1 MPTSSLNEIVHAALS
16 GQVVSFPTDTVPAL
30 AVSPP
35 YAALIFAAKKRTFD
49 KPLILMAASAADLW
63 DYVEGNQ
70 EEREIWRQMTEKY
83 WPGSLTLVL
92 PASEKVPK
100 VLNPKDPSTIGIR
113 VPAHAIARELLG
125 RTGVLATTSANL
137 SGQEPLLT
145 PEAIMTTFP
154 SVTVLAPTERQAWGI
169 INSGQP
175 STVARWQCQG
185 WDILRQGAVF
195 L

>member
-1 MPTSSLNEIVHAALS
+1 MGLCQGKSGRKGDLAAN
-16 GQVVSFPTDTVPAL
+16 DR
-30 AVSPP
+30 
-35 YAALIFAAKKRTFD
+35 K
-49 KPLILMAASAADLW
+49 IL
-63 DYVEGNQ
+63 
-70 EEREIWRQMTEKY
+70 
-83 WPGSLTLVL
+83 PGSLTLVL

-113 VPAHAIARELLG
+113 VPAHAIAREILG

-175 STVARWQCQG
+175 STVARWQCQR

>member
-1 MPTSSLNEIVHAALS
+1 MPTGSLNEIVHTALS
-16 GQVVSFPTDTVPAL
+16 GQIVSFPTDTVPAL

-35 YAALIFAAKKRTFD
+35 YAVLIFAAKKRTPD

-63 DYVEGNQ
+63 DYVQGSR
-70 EEREIWRQMTEKY
+70 EEREIWQQMTEKY

-92 PASEKVPK
+92 PASAKVPK
-100 VLNPKDPSTIGIR
+100 ALNPQDPSTIGIR
-113 VPAHAIARELLG
+113 VPNHASAREIL
-125 RTGVLATTSANL
+125 RQTGALTTTSANL

-145 PEAIMTTFP
+145 PEAIIKTFP
-154 SVTVLAPTERQAWGI
+154 SATVLAPTESQAWET

-175 STVARWQCQG
+175 STVARWNGQG